1 MKKFKVSGRA
11 ACAVIGQPDSC
22 SSFSRFT
29 LVGRLYTSIITTHFY
44 LSWIFDATII
54 ASNCVFLIL
63 ETTLYCIRFFQD
75 MSEELLDEITSIN
88 SIYGENTLI
97 ATSDDSTTYALTLP
111 IKSNISLRTEFPAD
125 YPDAPPSILGTQHI
139 GDNVAKGEGQQI
151 VDCIREV
158 LAEVYIIGSP
168 CIFDLIE
175 EGGQKLQQL
184 GLDASSREEEQQAAQ
199 TNGQDPGSNNG
210 SQEAYSDEQHQS
222 LDDLGDAPPWVLS
235 DVITEKKSVFLARAA
250 EVHSVDE
257 AKSYLAHLLGTDKK
271 AAKATHNITA
281 WRIQGENGVQFQDC
295 DDDGESA
302 AGGRLLHLLELM
314 GVWNA
319 MVVVTRWYGGIHLG
333 PDRFRLINQAARDA
347 MMKGYFTS
355 ETAKEGK
362 EGNKKK
368 GKK

>member
-1 MKKFKVSGRA
+1 
-11 ACAVIGQPDSC
+11 
-22 SSFSRFT
+22 
-29 LVGRLYTSIITTHFY
+29 
-44 LSWIFDATII
+44 
-54 ASNCVFLIL
+54 
-63 ETTLYCIRFFQD
+63 

-88 SIYGENTLI
+88 SIYGDNTLI
-97 ATSDDSTTYALTLP
+97 STSEDSKLYALTLP
-111 IKSNISLRTEFPAD
+111 IKSNISLRIEFPAD

-158 LAEVYIIGSP
+158 LAEIYIPSSP

-175 EGGQKLQQL
+175 ESGQKLQQL
-184 GLDASSREEEQQAAQ
+184 GLDPSSREKEQQATQA
-199 TNGQDPGSNNG
+199 NGQDDGPSGSL
-210 SQEAYSDEQHQS
+210 EANSDEYQS
-222 LDDLGDAPPWVLS
+222 LDDLGDPPPWILS
-235 DVITEKKSVFLARAA
+235 EVITEKKSVFLARAA

-257 AKSYLAHLLGTDKK
+257 AKGYLAHLLGTDKK

-281 WRIQGENGVQFQDC
+281 WRIRGQNDVQFQDC

-314 GVWNA
+314 GVWNT

-333 PDRFRLINQAARDA
+333 PDRFRLINQAARDSVV
-347 MMKGYFTS
+347 KGGFSS
-355 ETAKEGK
+355 ETDKETK
-362 EGNKKK
+362 ESGKKK

>member
-1 MKKFKVSGRA
+1 MHN
-11 ACAVIGQPDSC
+11 IGQSHNTGYPPIS
-22 SSFSRFT
+22 
-29 LVGRLYTSIITTHFY
+29 G
-44 LSWIFDATII
+44 
-54 ASNCVFLIL
+54 
-63 ETTLYCIRFFQD
+63 E

-88 SIYGENTLI
+88 SIYGDDTLT
-97 ATSDDSTTYALTLP
+97 ATAEDSRIYALTLP
-111 IKSNISLRTEFPAD
+111 IRSNISLRTEFPAD
-125 YPDAPPSILGTQHI
+125 YPDAPPSIIGTQHI

-151 VDCIREV
+151 VDCIRAV
-158 LAEVYIIGSP
+158 LAEIYIPGSP

-184 GLDASSREEEQQAAQ
+184 GLDVGGAREEEQQASQA
-199 TNGQDPGSNNG
+199 NGQDQDQYGG
-210 SQEAYSDEQHQS
+210 QESYSDEHQS
-222 LDDLGDAPPWVLS
+222 LDDLGDAPHWVLS
-235 DVITEKKSVFLARAA
+235 DVVTEKKSVFLARAA

-257 AKSYLAHLLGTDKK
+257 AKSYLAHLLATDKK

-347 MMKGYFTS
+347 MVKGDFTS
-355 ETAKEGK
+355 EAPKENKDAG
-362 EGNKKK
+362 KKK
-368 GKK
+368 GRK

>member
-1 MKKFKVSGRA
+1 MHN
-11 ACAVIGQPDSC
+11 IGQSHN
-22 SSFSRFT
+22 T
-29 LVGRLYTSIITTHFY
+29 GY
-44 LSWIFDATII
+44 LPISG
-54 ASNCVFLIL
+54 
-63 ETTLYCIRFFQD
+63 E

-88 SIYGENTLI
+88 SIYGDDTLT
-97 ATSDDSTTYALTLP
+97 ATAEDSRIYALTLP
-111 IKSNISLRTEFPAD
+111 IRSNISLRTEFPAD

-151 VDCIREV
+151 VDCIRAV
-158 LAEVYIIGSP
+158 LAEIYIPGSP

-184 GLDASSREEEQQAAQ
+184 GLDAGGAREEEQQASQA
-199 TNGQDPGSNNG
+199 NGQDHDQYGG
-210 SQEAYSDEQHQS
+210 QESYSDEHQS

-235 DVITEKKSVFLARAA
+235 DVVTEKKSVFLARAA

-257 AKSYLAHLLGTDKK
+257 AKSYLAHLLATDKK

-347 MMKGYFTS
+347 MVKGDFTS
-355 ETAKEGK
+355 EAPKENKDAG
-362 EGNKKK
+362 KKK
-368 GKK
+368 GRK

>member
-1 MKKFKVSGRA
+1 VHN
-11 ACAVIGQPDSC
+11 IGQSHN
-22 SSFSRFT
+22 T
-29 LVGRLYTSIITTHFY
+29 GY
-44 LSWIFDATII
+44 LPISG
-54 ASNCVFLIL
+54 
-63 ETTLYCIRFFQD
+63 E

-88 SIYGENTLI
+88 SIYGDDTLT
-97 ATSDDSTTYALTLP
+97 ATAEDSRIYALTLP
-111 IKSNISLRTEFPAD
+111 IRSNISLRTEFPAD

-151 VDCIREV
+151 VDCIRAV
-158 LAEVYIIGSP
+158 LAEIYIPGSP

-184 GLDASSREEEQQAAQ
+184 GLDAGGAREEEQQASQA
-199 TNGQDPGSNNG
+199 NGQDHDQYGG
-210 SQEAYSDEQHQS
+210 QESYSDEHQS

-235 DVITEKKSVFLARAA
+235 DVVTEKKSVFLARAA

-257 AKSYLAHLLGTDKK
+257 AKSYLAHLLATDKK

-347 MMKGYFTS
+347 MVKGDFTS
-355 ETAKEGK
+355 EAPKENKDAG
-362 EGNKKK
+362 KKK
-368 GKK
+368 GRK

>member
-1 MKKFKVSGRA
+1 
-11 ACAVIGQPDSC
+11 
-22 SSFSRFT
+22 
-29 LVGRLYTSIITTHFY
+29 
-44 LSWIFDATII
+44 
-54 ASNCVFLIL
+54 
-63 ETTLYCIRFFQD
+63 

-88 SIYGENTLI
+88 SIYGENTLV

-111 IKSNISLRTEFPAD
+111 TKPNISLRTEFPAD

-151 VDCIREV
+151 VECIREV
-158 LAEVYIIGSP
+158 LAEVYIPGSP

-199 TNGQDPGSNNG
+199 TNGQDPDLNG

-257 AKSYLAHLLGTDKK
+257 AKLYLAHLLGTDKK

-281 WRIQGENGVQFQDC
+281 WRIQGENGVQYQDC

-347 MMKGYFTS
+347 MVKGDFAS
-355 ETAKEGK
+355 EVAKEGK

>member
-1 MKKFKVSGRA
+1 
-11 ACAVIGQPDSC
+11 
-22 SSFSRFT
+22 
-29 LVGRLYTSIITTHFY
+29 
-44 LSWIFDATII
+44 
-54 ASNCVFLIL
+54 
-63 ETTLYCIRFFQD
+63 

-88 SIYGENTLI
+88 SIYGDNTLI
-97 ATSDDSTTYALTLP
+97 STSEDSRLYALTLP
-111 IKSNISLRTEFPAD
+111 IKSNISLRIEFPAD

-158 LAEVYIIGSP
+158 LAEIYIPSSP

-175 EGGQKLQQL
+175 ESGQKLQQL
-184 GLDASSREEEQQAAQ
+184 GLDSSSREKEQQATQA
-199 TNGQDPGSNNG
+199 NGQDDGPSGSL
-210 SQEAYSDEQHQS
+210 EANSDEYQS
-222 LDDLGDAPPWVLS
+222 LDDLGDPPPWVLS
-235 DVITEKKSVFLARAA
+235 EVITEKKSVFLARAA

-257 AKSYLAHLLGTDKK
+257 AKGYLAHLLGTDKK

-281 WRIQGENGVQFQDC
+281 WRIRGQNGVQFQDC

-314 GVWNA
+314 GVWNT

-333 PDRFRLINQAARDA
+333 PDRFRLINQAARDSVV
-347 MMKGYFTS
+347 KGGFSS
-355 ETAKEGK
+355 ETDKETK
-362 EGNKKK
+362 ESGKKK

>member
-1 MKKFKVSGRA
+1 
-11 ACAVIGQPDSC
+11 
-22 SSFSRFT
+22 
-29 LVGRLYTSIITTHFY
+29 
-44 LSWIFDATII
+44 
-54 ASNCVFLIL
+54 
-63 ETTLYCIRFFQD
+63 

-88 SIYGENTLI
+88 SIYDENTLV
-97 ATSDDSTTYALTLP
+97 ATSDDSGIYALILP
-111 IKSNISLRTEFPAD
+111 TQASVSLRVEFPSD

-139 GDNVAKGEGQQI
+139 GGNIAKGEGQQI
-151 VDCIREV
+151 VDCIRAV
-158 LAEVYIIGSP
+158 LAEIYIPGSP

-184 GLDASSREEEQQAAQ
+184 GLDTSSREEEQQTSQ
-199 TNGQDPGSNNG
+199 TNGQDQDATG
-210 SQEAYSDEQHQS
+210 SQEAYSDEHQS

-257 AKSYLAHLLGTDKK
+257 AKTYLAHLLATDKK

-281 WRIQGENGVQFQDC
+281 WRIRGENGVQFQDC

-314 GVWNA
+314 GVWNV

-347 MMKGYFTS
+347 VMKGEFAS
-355 ETAKEGK
+355 DLPKENK
-362 EGNKKK
+362 EVSKKK

>member
-1 MKKFKVSGRA
+1 
-11 ACAVIGQPDSC
+11 
-22 SSFSRFT
+22 
-29 LVGRLYTSIITTHFY
+29 
-44 LSWIFDATII
+44 
-54 ASNCVFLIL
+54 
-63 ETTLYCIRFFQD
+63 

-88 SIYGENTLI
+88 SIYGDDTLTAI
-97 ATSDDSTTYALTLP
+97 AEDSKIYALTLP
-111 IKSNISLRTEFPAD
+111 IRSNISLRTEFPAD

-151 VDCIREV
+151 VDCIRAV
-158 LAEVYIIGSP
+158 LAEAYIPSSP

-184 GLDASSREEEQQAAQ
+184 GLDTGGAREEEQQAAQ
-199 TNGQDPGSNNG
+199 ANGQDQDQYGG
-210 SQEAYSDEQHQS
+210 QESFSDEHQS
-222 LDDLGDAPPWVLS
+222 LDDLGEAPPWVLS
-235 DVITEKKSVFLARAA
+235 DVVTEKKSVFLARAA

-257 AKSYLAHLLGTDKK
+257 AKSYLAHLLATDKK

-347 MMKGYFTS
+347 MVKGDFTS
-355 ETAKEGK
+355 EAAKETKDAG
-362 EGNKKK
+362 KKK
-368 GKK
+368 GRK

>member
-1 MKKFKVSGRA
+1 
-11 ACAVIGQPDSC
+11 
-22 SSFSRFT
+22 
-29 LVGRLYTSIITTHFY
+29 
-44 LSWIFDATII
+44 
-54 ASNCVFLIL
+54 
-63 ETTLYCIRFFQD
+63 

-88 SIYGENTLI
+88 SIYGEDTLV
-97 ATSDDSTTYALTLP
+97 ATSDDAGIYALTLP
-111 IKSNISLRTEFPAD
+111 IRSNISLRTEFPAD

-151 VDCIREV
+151 VDCIRAI
-158 LAEVYIIGSP
+158 LAEIYIPGSP

-184 GLDASSREEEQQAAQ
+184 GLDTSSREEEQQIAQ
-199 TNGQDPGSNNG
+199 TNGQDQDSLGG
-210 SQEAYSDEQHQS
+210 QEAYSDEHQP

-235 DVITEKKSVFLARAA
+235 EVVIEKKSVFLARAA

-257 AKSYLAHLLGTDKK
+257 AKTFLAHLLATDKK

-314 GVWNA
+314 GAWNA
-319 MVVVTRWYGGIHLG
+319 MVVVTRWYGGVHLG

-347 MMKGYFTS
+347 MVRGDFTS
-355 ETAKEGK
+355 EVAKESKDAG
-362 EGNKKK
+362 KKK

>member
-1 MKKFKVSGRA
+1 
-11 ACAVIGQPDSC
+11 
-22 SSFSRFT
+22 
-29 LVGRLYTSIITTHFY
+29 
-44 LSWIFDATII
+44 
-54 ASNCVFLIL
+54 
-63 ETTLYCIRFFQD
+63 

-88 SIYGENTLI
+88 SIYDENTLV
-97 ATSDDSTTYALTLP
+97 ATSDDSGIYSLVLP
-111 IKSNISLRTEFPAD
+111 TQASVSLRIDFPSD

-139 GDNVAKGEGQQI
+139 GDNIAKGEGQQI
-151 VDCIREV
+151 VDCIRAI
-158 LAEVYIIGSP
+158 LAEIYISGSP

-184 GLDASSREEEQQAAQ
+184 GLDTSSREEEQQASQ
-199 TNGQDPGSNNG
+199 TNGQDEDSTG
-210 SQEAYSDEQHQS
+210 SQEAYSDEHQS
-222 LDDLGDAPPWVLS
+222 LDDLGDAPPWILS

-257 AKSYLAHLLGTDKK
+257 AKTYLAHLLATDKK

-281 WRIQGENGVQFQDC
+281 WRIRGDNGVQFQDC

-347 MMKGYFTS
+347 VMKGEFAS
-355 ETAKEGK
+355 DLAKDNK
-362 EGNKKK
+362 EVSKKK
-368 GKK
+368 GRK

>member
-1 MKKFKVSGRA
+1 
-11 ACAVIGQPDSC
+11 
-22 SSFSRFT
+22 
-29 LVGRLYTSIITTHFY
+29 
-44 LSWIFDATII
+44 
-54 ASNCVFLIL
+54 
-63 ETTLYCIRFFQD
+63 

-88 SIYGENTLI
+88 SIYGEDTLV
-97 ATSDDSTTYALTLP
+97 ATSDDAGIYALILP
-111 IKSNISLRTEFPAD
+111 IRSNISLRTEFPAD

-151 VDCIREV
+151 VDCIRAI
-158 LAEVYIIGSP
+158 LAEIYIPGSP

-184 GLDASSREEEQQAAQ
+184 GLDTSSREEEQQIAQ
-199 TNGQDPGSNNG
+199 TNGQDQDSLGG
-210 SQEAYSDEQHQS
+210 QEAYSDEHQS

-235 DVITEKKSVFLARAA
+235 EVVTEKKSVFLARAA

-257 AKSYLAHLLGTDKK
+257 AKTFLAHLLATDKK

-314 GVWNA
+314 GAWNA
-319 MVVVTRWYGGIHLG
+319 MVVVTRWYGGVHLG

-347 MMKGYFTS
+347 MVRGDFTS
-355 ETAKEGK
+355 EVAKESKDAG
-362 EGNKKK
+362 KKK

>member
-1 MKKFKVSGRA
+1 
-11 ACAVIGQPDSC
+11 
-22 SSFSRFT
+22 
-29 LVGRLYTSIITTHFY
+29 
-44 LSWIFDATII
+44 
-54 ASNCVFLIL
+54 
-63 ETTLYCIRFFQD
+63 

-88 SIYGENTLI
+88 SIYGEHTLVGVADEPGI
-97 ATSDDSTTYALTLP
+97 YALTLP
-111 IKSNISLRTEFPAD
+111 TRSNISLRTEFLKE

-151 VDCIREV
+151 VDCIRTV
-158 LAEVYIIGSP
+158 LAEVYIPGSP

-175 EGGQKLQQL
+175 EGDQKLQQL
-184 GLDASSREEEQQAAQ
+184 GLDTSSREEEQQVAQ
-199 TNGQDPGSNNG
+199 TNSQHQDTSGQEPL
-210 SQEAYSDEQHQS
+210 SDDYQS
-222 LDDLGDAPPWVLS
+222 LDDLGDVPPWVLS
-235 DVITEKKSVFLARAA
+235 EIITEKKSVFVARAA

-257 AKSYLAHLLGTDKK
+257 AKTYLAHLLGTDKK

-347 MMKGYFTS
+347 MVKGAFTS
-355 ETAKEGK
+355 EIAKESK
-362 EGNKKK
+362 DVNKKK

>member
-1 MKKFKVSGRA
+1 MHN
-11 ACAVIGQPDSC
+11 IGQSHN
-22 SSFSRFT
+22 T
-29 LVGRLYTSIITTHFY
+29 GY
-44 LSWIFDATII
+44 LPISG
-54 ASNCVFLIL
+54 
-63 ETTLYCIRFFQD
+63 E

-88 SIYGENTLI
+88 SIYGDDTLT
-97 ATSDDSTTYALTLP
+97 ATAEDSRIYALTLP
-111 IKSNISLRTEFPAD
+111 IRSNISLRTEFPAD

-151 VDCIREV
+151 VDCIRAV
-158 LAEVYIIGSP
+158 LAEIYIPGSP

-184 GLDASSREEEQQAAQ
+184 GLDAGGAREEEQQASQA
-199 TNGQDPGSNNG
+199 NGQDHDQYGG
-210 SQEAYSDEQHQS
+210 QESYSDEHQS
-222 LDDLGDAPPWVLS
+222 LDDLGDAPHWVLS
-235 DVITEKKSVFLARAA
+235 DVVTEKKSVFLARAA

-257 AKSYLAHLLGTDKK
+257 AKSYLAHLLATDKK

-347 MMKGYFTS
+347 MVKGDFTS
-355 ETAKEGK
+355 EAPKENKDAG
-362 EGNKKK
+362 KKK
-368 GKK
+368 GRK

>member
-1 MKKFKVSGRA
+1 
-11 ACAVIGQPDSC
+11 
-22 SSFSRFT
+22 
-29 LVGRLYTSIITTHFY
+29 
-44 LSWIFDATII
+44 
-54 ASNCVFLIL
+54 
-63 ETTLYCIRFFQD
+63 

-88 SIYGENTLI
+88 SIYGENTLV
-97 ATSDDSTTYALTLP
+97 ATSDDSTVYALTLP
-111 IKSNISLRTEFPAD
+111 IASNISLRTEFPAD

-151 VDCIREV
+151 VDCIRTV
-158 LAEVYIIGSP
+158 LAEIYIPGSP

-184 GLDASSREEEQQAAQ
+184 GLDTSSREEEQQTAQ
-199 TNGQDPGSNNG
+199 TNGQDPDLNNG
-210 SQEAYSDEQHQS
+210 SQEAYSDEHQS
-222 LDDLGDAPPWVLS
+222 LDDFGDAPPWALS
-235 DVITEKKSVFLARAA
+235 DVVTEKKSVFLARAA

-257 AKSYLAHLLGTDKK
+257 AKSFLAHLLGTDKK

-319 MVVVTRWYGGIHLG
+319 MVVVTRWYGGVHLG

-347 MMKGYFTS
+347 MVKGDFAS
-355 ETAKEGK
+355 EVVKEGK
-362 EGNKKK
+362 DVGKRK

>member
-1 MKKFKVSGRA
+1 MHN
-11 ACAVIGQPDSC
+11 IGQSYN
-22 SSFSRFT
+22 T
-29 LVGRLYTSIITTHFY
+29 GY
-44 LSWIFDATII
+44 LPISG
-54 ASNCVFLIL
+54 
-63 ETTLYCIRFFQD
+63 E

-88 SIYGENTLI
+88 SIYGDDTLT
-97 ATSDDSTTYALTLP
+97 ATAEDSRIYALTLP
-111 IKSNISLRTEFPAD
+111 IRSNISLRTEFPAD
-125 YPDAPPSILGTQHI
+125 YPDAPPSIIGTQHI

-151 VDCIREV
+151 VDCIRAV
-158 LAEVYIIGSP
+158 LAEIYIPGSP

-184 GLDASSREEEQQAAQ
+184 GLDVGGAREEEQQASQA
-199 TNGQDPGSNNG
+199 NGQDQDQYGG
-210 SQEAYSDEQHQS
+210 QESYSDEHQS
-222 LDDLGDAPPWVLS
+222 LDDLGDAPHWVLS
-235 DVITEKKSVFLARAA
+235 DVVTEKKSVFLARAA

-257 AKSYLAHLLGTDKK
+257 AKSYLAHLLATDKK

-347 MMKGYFTS
+347 MVKGDFTS
-355 ETAKEGK
+355 EAPKENKDAG
-362 EGNKKK
+362 KKK
-368 GKK
+368 GRK

>member
-1 MKKFKVSGRA
+1 VHN
-11 ACAVIGQPDSC
+11 IGQSYN
-22 SSFSRFT
+22 T
-29 LVGRLYTSIITTHFY
+29 GY
-44 LSWIFDATII
+44 LPISG
-54 ASNCVFLIL
+54 
-63 ETTLYCIRFFQD
+63 E

-88 SIYGENTLI
+88 SIYGDDTLT
-97 ATSDDSTTYALTLP
+97 ATAEDSRIYALTLP
-111 IKSNISLRTEFPAD
+111 IRSNISLRTEFPAD

-151 VDCIREV
+151 VDCIRAV
-158 LAEVYIIGSP
+158 LAEIYIPGSP
-168 CIFDLIE
+168 CVFDLIE
-175 EGGQKLQQL
+175 EGGQRLQQL
-184 GLDASSREEEQQAAQ
+184 GLDTGGAREEEQQASQA
-199 TNGQDPGSNNG
+199 NGQDQDQYGG
-210 SQEAYSDEQHQS
+210 QESYSDEHQS

-235 DVITEKKSVFLARAA
+235 DVVTEKKSVFLARAA

-257 AKSYLAHLLGTDKK
+257 AKSYLAHLLATDKK

-347 MMKGYFTS
+347 MVKGEFTS
-355 ETAKEGK
+355 EAPKENKDAG
-362 EGNKKK
+362 KKK
-368 GKK
+368 GRK